1 MNFVIF
7 YLTNLPFEILV
18 AVVVLEVVVV
28 DVVAF
33 IKIKDLV
40 TLKIKYLP
48 IIEQFSSFIKVKNI
62 IQKPINLLNTL
73 QLN

>member
-48 IIEQFSSFIKVKNI
+48 IIEQFSSLIKVKNI

>member
-48 IIEQFSSFIKVKNI
+48 IIEQFASFIKVKNI

>member
-7 YLTNLPFEILV
+7 YLTKLPFEILV